1 VLLLGGR
8 LLIGDT
14 RSGLVRSSFR
24 PSSFV
29 CLCAYRH
36 HHHHQQLLLLLWLAL
51 TLLSTWELLLDL
63 LAVDSKRFITH
74 PRVWRSQEELFSC
87 GTCCR

>member
-14 RSGLVRSSFR
+14 RSGLVRSGSR
-24 PSSFV
+24 LSSFV
-29 CLCAYRH
+29 CLCAYH
-36 HHHHQQLLLLLWLAL
+36 HHRQQLLLLLWFPL
-51 TLLSTWELLLDL
+51 TLLSTLELLLDL
-63 LAVDSKRFITH
+63 LAVASKRFITH